1 MNPDNI
7 VQLLPD
13 VKDMVTNGYTKSHW
27 LQYYKNLWTRNA
39 VAMAIDVQGDKVR
52 KAEDPEMIVEDNNQS
67 MPVKIRLEN
76 RKIKLQDYL
85 DVITAIDALMAIE
98 GNELDAKVFSKE
110 ALAVDEDMLPKEEPK
125 AEDPEVKK
133 VDEETS
139 SEAKI

>member
-13 VKDMVTNGYTKSHW
+13 VKDMVKNGYTKSHW

-52 KAEDPEMIVEDNNQS
+52 KAEDPEMSVEDNNQS

-85 DVITAIDALMAIE
+85 DVITAIDTLMAIE
-98 GNELDAKVFSKE
+98 ESELDAKVFSKE
-110 ALAVDEDMLPKEEPK
+110 ALAVDEDMLPKAEE
-125 AEDPEVKK
+125 PEVKLPE
-133 VDEETS
+133 EETS
-139 SEAKI
+139 GEAKI